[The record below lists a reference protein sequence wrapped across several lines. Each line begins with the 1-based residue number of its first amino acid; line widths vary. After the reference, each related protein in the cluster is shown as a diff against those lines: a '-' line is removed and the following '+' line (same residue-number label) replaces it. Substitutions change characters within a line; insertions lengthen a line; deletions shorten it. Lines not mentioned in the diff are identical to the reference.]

1 MNEQLKERFKSMTD
15 SLKAISTK
23 QKLVWGISIAV
34 ILIAAFVL
42 TFFLSRPNMS
52 PLYTNL
58 SAQEAGEV
66 TEKLTADG
74 VKSEIKATSNGVS
87 VYVPNE
93 MVDQLKVSLAAA
105 GIPKSGSIDYSFF
118 SENAGFGTT
127 DREMA
132 VIERSAMQTELER
145 LITQIEGIN
154 QAKVII
160 SLPEKSVFLAEDQ
173 GEPTASIVLNV
184 GAGTSLE
191 PNTVKGLY
199 HLISKSVP
207 NLKPENISIMDQYF
221 TYYDLDQT
229 VVAGGSSSDPLAL
242 KRQVEKDVRQQIQ
255 QMLSV
260 LLGERSVLVSVT
272 ADIDTTQTAEEQN
285 LVTPVDEENMEGI
298 VTSAERIAEAY
309 TGATGTATEATGT
322 GENDTINFPA
332 ATGDG
337 TDESEKNHEIINY
350 EVNRIT
356 KQIQDAP
363 YTIRDLGVQLIVEPP
378 DGATSIDPQLEGDL
392 ETMMYSIIRTSLA
405 KTDVAITDAELE
417 QKVVVVSRP
426 FAEVEEI
433 AATELPTPWWMYA
446 TAAGAVILLALIFFA
461 MRRRKQEVVE
471 ETNEWEVPYEDEV
484 PDLDLEE
491 RGEGAVKKKQ
501 LEKLAES
508 NPEEFAKLL
517 RTWMSEE

>member
-1 MNEQLKERFKSMTD
+1 MNDKLKEQFSSLAG
-15 SLKAISTK
+15 SLKAMQTNRKIIWGVVIVGV
-23 QKLVWGISIAV
+23 LVVAV
-34 ILIAAFVL
+34 LL
-42 TFFLSRPNMS
+42 TVWLSRPNMA

-87 VYVPNE
+87 VYVPSE
-93 MVDQLKVSLAAA
+93 QVDQLKVNLAAA
-105 GIPKSGSIDYSFF
+105 GIPKSGAIDYSFF

-173 GEPTASIVLNV
+173 GEPTASIVLNL
-184 GAGTSLE
+184 GAGTNLE
-191 PNTVKGLY
+191 PATVKGLY

-207 NLKPENISIMDQYF
+207 NLKPENISVMDQYF
-221 TYYDLDQT
+221 TYYDLDQST
-229 VVAGGSSSDPLAL
+229 MAGGTSTDPLAL

-272 ADIDTTQTAEEQN
+272 ADIDTTQSAEEQN
-285 LVTPVDEENMEGI
+285 LVTPVNEDTMEGI

-309 TGATGTATEATGT
+309 TGGTGAAAAAGA
-322 GENDTINFPA
+322 GENDTVNFPA
-332 ATGDG
+332 ATGTG
-337 TDESEKNHEIINY
+337 EEESEKNHEIINY

-356 KQIQDAP
+356 KQIQNAP

-378 DGATSIDPQLEGDL
+378 DGAQAIDPQLEGDL

-405 KTDVAITDAELE
+405 KTGEALTEAELE

-426 FAEVEEI
+426 FAETEET
-433 AATELPTPWWMYA
+433 AVAEQPTAWWMYA
-446 TAAGAVILLALIFFA
+446 AAAGAVVLLALLFFA
-461 MRRRKQEVVE
+461 MRRRNKQPVP

>member
-1 MNEQLKERFKSMTD
+1 MNEKLKERFS
-15 SLKAISTK
+15 SLTGSLQALPKNRKIF
-23 QKLVWGISIAV
+23 WGIVIAGV
-34 ILIAAFVL
+34 LLVAVVL
-42 TFFLSRPNMS
+42 TMLLARPNMA

-87 VYVPNE
+87 VYVPSE
-93 MVDQLKVSLAAA
+93 RVDQLKVNLAAA
-105 GIPKSGSIDYSFF
+105 GIPKSGAIDYSFF
-118 SENAGFGTT
+118 SDNAGFGTT

-173 GEPTASIVLNV
+173 GEPTASIVLNL

-191 PNTVKGLY
+191 PATVKGLY

-221 TYYDLDQT
+221 TYYDLDQST
-229 VVAGGSSSDPLAL
+229 MAGGGSTDPLAL

-285 LVTPVDEENMEGI
+285 LVTPVNEDSMEGI

-309 TGATGTATEATGT
+309 TGGTGAQTAAGTA
-322 GENDTINFPA
+322 ENDTVNFPA
-332 ATGDG
+332 ATGNG
-337 TDESEKNHEIINY
+337 NEESEKNHEIINY

-356 KQIQDAP
+356 KQIQNAP

-378 DGATSIDPQLEGDL
+378 NGATTIDPQLEGDL

-405 KTDVAITDAELE
+405 KTGEALTEAELE

-426 FAEVEEI
+426 FAEAEAV
-433 AATELPTPWWMYA
+433 ATTEQATPWWMYA
-446 TAAGAVILLALIFFA
+446 AAAGAVVLLALVFFA
-461 MRRRKQEVVE
+461 LRKRKQEPLA

-484 PDLDLEE
+484 PDLDFEE

>member
-1 MNEQLKERFKSMTD
+1 MNEKVKERFQSTRE
-15 SLKAISTK
+15 AIGAMPTK
-23 QKLVWGISIAV
+23 RKLVWGIVLVAILAIAV
-34 ILIAAFVL
+34 AL
-42 TFFLSRPNMS
+42 TLFLSNPNMA

-105 GIPKSGSIDYSFF
+105 GIPKSGAIDYSFF

-154 QAKVII
+154 AAKVVI
-160 SLPEKSVFLAEDQ
+160 SIPEKSVFLAEDQ
-173 GEPTASIVLNV
+173 GEPTASVVLNL
-184 GAGTSLE
+184 GAGTNLE
-191 PNTVKGLY
+191 PGTVKGLY

-207 NLKPENISIMDQYF
+207 NLKPENISVMDQYF
-221 TYYDLDQT
+221 TYYDLDQST
-229 VVAGGSSSDPLAL
+229 MAGGGSSDPLAL
-242 KRQVEKDVRQQIQ
+242 KKQVEKDVRQQIQ
-255 QMLSV
+255 QMLST

-272 ADIDTTQTAEEQN
+272 ADIDTAQTQEEQK
-285 LVTPVDEENMEGI
+285 LVTPVDEENMQGI

-309 TGATGTATEATGT
+309 TGGTGTGTAAGT
-322 GENDTINFPA
+322 GENDTVNFPA
-332 ATGDG
+332 ATGTG
-337 TDESEKNHEIINY
+337 TEESEKNHEIINY

-356 KQIQDAP
+356 KQIQNAP

-378 DGATSIDPQLEGDL
+378 DGATAIDPQLEGDL

-405 KTDVAITDAELE
+405 KTDVALTDAELE

-426 FAEVEEI
+426 FADVEEV
-433 AATELPTPWWMYA
+433 APLATPTPWWMYA
-446 TAAGAVILLALIFFA
+446 AAAGAVVLLALVFFA
-461 MRRRKQEVVE
+461 MRKRKAAAVE
-471 ETNEWEVPYEDEV
+471 ETTEWEVPYEDEV

>member
-1 MNEQLKERFKSMTD
+1 MNEKLKERFKSVTD
-15 SLKAISTK
+15 SLNAMPSSRKK
-23 QKLVWGISIAV
+23 FWGIIAAV
-34 ILIAAFVL
+34 ILIAASVL
-42 TFFLSRPNMS
+42 TFMIARPSMA

-66 TEKLTADG
+66 TEQLTADG

-87 VYVPNE
+87 VYVPSA

-105 GIPKSGSIDYSFF
+105 GIPRSGSIDYSFF

-154 QAKVII
+154 QAKVVI
-160 SLPEKSVFLAEDQ
+160 SIPEKSVFLAEDQ
-173 GEPTASIVLNV
+173 GEPTASIVLNL
-184 GAGTSLE
+184 GAGTNLE

-229 VVAGGSSSDPLAL
+229 VTASGGSTDPLAL
-242 KRQVEKDVRQQIQ
+242 KRQVEKEVRQQIQ
-255 QMLSV
+255 QMLAV

-272 ADIDTTQTAEEQN
+272 ADIDTTQTSEEQK
-285 LVTPVDEENMEGI
+285 LVTPVDDENMEGI

-309 TGATGTATEATGT
+309 TGGTGTATGAGT
-322 GENDTINFPA
+322 GDNDTINFPA
-332 ATGDG
+332 ATGDSSE
-337 TDESEKNHEIINY
+337 ESEKNHEIINY

-356 KQIQDAP
+356 KQIQNAP

-378 DGATSIDPQLEGDL
+378 DGATTIDPQLEGDL

-405 KTDVAITDAELE
+405 KTDEALTDAELE

-426 FAEVEEI
+426 FAEVEEV
-433 AATELPTPWWMYA
+433 AASVQQQEWWMYA
-446 TAAGAVILLALIFFA
+446 AGAGAVVLLALLYFA
-461 MRRRKQEVVE
+461 MRRRKKDDGE
-471 ETNEWEVPYEDEV
+471 ERSEWEVPYEDEV